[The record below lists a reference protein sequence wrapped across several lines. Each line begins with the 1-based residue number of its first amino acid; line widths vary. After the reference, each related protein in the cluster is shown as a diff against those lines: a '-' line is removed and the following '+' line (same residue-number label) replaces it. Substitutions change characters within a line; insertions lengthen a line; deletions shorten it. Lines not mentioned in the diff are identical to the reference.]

1 MNEVGMKTIFFAAVL
16 GYVSER
22 IGILVFG
29 TFEIHFL
36 PATFFWLI
44 VLVLWAP
51 GKKGK
56 RR

>member
-1 MNEVGMKTIFFAAVL
+1 MKTIFFAAVL